1 MKYIVLDATEVEE
14 LTEKVN
20 GLIEKG
26 FQPLGGIAVTHT
38 TMPAN
43 KGSVFG
49 SGSHHKSFY
58 QAMIKED

>member
-1 MKYIVLDATEVEE
+1 MKYIVLDGKEIEE

-20 GLIEKG
+20 SLIEKG

-38 TMPAN
+38 IMPAN
-43 KGSVFG
+43 KGSVFS

-58 QAMIKED
+58 QAMIKVD